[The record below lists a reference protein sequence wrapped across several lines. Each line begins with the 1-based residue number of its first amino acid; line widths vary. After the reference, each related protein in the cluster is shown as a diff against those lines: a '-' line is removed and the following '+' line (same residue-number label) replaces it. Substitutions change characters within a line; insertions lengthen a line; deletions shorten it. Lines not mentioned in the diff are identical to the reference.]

1 MTEEN
6 GAEAISEK
14 IELKFLQNQQKLCEK
29 VQQNWSRFLKQK
41 HLATAE
47 KYRGKY

>member
-6 GAEAISEK
+6 GAEAIIEK

-29 VQQNWSRFLKQK
+29 VQQTQSRFLKQE
-41 HLATAE
+41 HLPTAE
-47 KYRGKY
+47 T